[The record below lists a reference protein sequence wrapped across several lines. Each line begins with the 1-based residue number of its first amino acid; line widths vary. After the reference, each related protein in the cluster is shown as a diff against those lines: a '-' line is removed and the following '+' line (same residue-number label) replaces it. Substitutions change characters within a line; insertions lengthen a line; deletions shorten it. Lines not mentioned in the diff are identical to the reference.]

1 MQINFDTRGN
11 LNPYEKIELSL
22 DRFKNHFVD
31 DFAYEH
37 ERRLEIFKNYVAF
50 LDGFKQEVTQNF
62 IQWIDGSFVTKKLIP
77 RDIDFVTLID
87 YQTYER
93 CQTIIENKFR
103 REPAKN
109 IFGLVDAYVVKMYPV
124 GHSQRWVSEYDLI
137 YWRRWF
143 SETRMNRAKKK
154 FAKGFIEIRYGN
166 AKAINDE

>member
-22 DRFKNHFVD
+22 ERFKKHFVD
-31 DFAYEH
+31 DFANEH
-37 ERRLEIFKNYVAF
+37 KRRLEIFENYVDF
-50 LDGFKQEVTQNF
+50 LDGFKQEVTQSF
-62 IQWIDGSFVTKKLIP
+62 IQWIDGSFVTKKLNP

-93 CQTIIENKFR
+93 FQTIIENKYR

-109 IFGLVDAYVVKMYPV
+109 IFGLVDAYAVKMYPV

-154 FAKGFIEIRYGN
+154 FAKGFIEIRFGN
-166 AKAINDE
+166 ANAINDE